1 MHTIYITNNDM
12 FVKGEVLTG
21 KEMLL
26 FSDMT
31 NTQNRTGNGTM
42 HGMGKFHRKAVF
54 YQCSLVS
61 LVQTLILYSM
71 KVWRGKFDEL
81 TFFNI

>member
-1 MHTIYITNNDM
+1 M

-42 HGMGKFHRKAVF
+42 HRMGKFHRKAVF
-54 YQCSLVS
+54 YQCSIVS
-61 LVQTLILYSM
+61 LVQTLILLAG
-71 KVWRGKFDEL
+71 KFGGVKFDEL
-81 TFFNI
+81 TLF

>member
-1 MHTIYITNNDM
+1 MHTIYIINNDM

-31 NTQNRTGNGTM
+31 NTQKRTGNGTM

-54 YQCSLVS
+54 YQCSIVLP
-61 LVQTLILYSM
+61 VQTLILYST
-71 KVWRGKFDEL
+71 KVWRGESFV
-81 TFFNI
+81 T